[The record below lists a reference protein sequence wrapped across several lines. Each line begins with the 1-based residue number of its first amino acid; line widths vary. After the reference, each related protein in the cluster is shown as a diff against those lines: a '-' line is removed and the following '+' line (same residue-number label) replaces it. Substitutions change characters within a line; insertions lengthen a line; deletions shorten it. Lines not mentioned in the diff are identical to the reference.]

1 MDGSILTTIK
11 KLVGIADMDE
21 SFDAD
26 LIVHINTYL
35 RRLNQLGVGKRSFR
49 ITDKSQKWSD
59 FVLPGQ
65 ETFDQAIDYV
75 FIRCKLIFDPPT
87 NGSAVKALEDSY
99 KEIEWLLCAD
109 VESEVLENEPQESEA

>member
-1 MDGSILTTIK
+1 MDGSILTTTK

-26 LIVHINTYL
+26 LIVHINAYL
-35 RRLNQLGVGKRSFR
+35 RRLNQLGVGKRNFR
-49 ITDKSQKWSD
+49 ITDKSKKWSD

-109 VESEVLENEPQESEA
+109 AESEVLENEPQESEA